1 MKISGKTKVSEVIK
15 FNKEA
20 IDTIAS
26 LNPLFKKLRNP
37 ILRKVLAPRV
47 TLSEA
52 SYIGK
57 CELSEML
64 KALEKI
70 GFETENEEPDIITD
84 LNSDKMKAAEYN
96 AFLEDCLIKTLDVR
110 PILANNEDPFLIIQK
125 SLKECNS
132 QEALEVVA
140 SFKPLPLIKMQEKN
154 GFDCYHYEEDG
165 VHHTFFK
172 QSDIT
177 DSDQASKDSNEK
189 NSNNAEVKEF
199 TLFVNEEEF
208 NQKENQ
214 FGDQILT
221 VDVRNLE
228 MPQPMITILN
238 ELADLKEGT
247 ALKVFHKKVPQY
259 LIPELEEKGF
269 KTYIQEVEEGN
280 VLLLIFHYK

>member
-15 FNKEA
+15 YNKEA
-20 IDTIAS
+20 INTFAS

-52 SYIGK
+52 SDIGK

-70 GFETENEEPDIITD
+70 GFETENVGIDIITD
-84 LNSDKMKAAEYN
+84 LNSDKMKAAEFN

-110 PILANNEDPFLIIQK
+110 PILAKNEDPFLIIQK
-125 SLKECNS
+125 ALKACNR

-140 SFKPLPLIKMQEKN
+140 DFKPLPLIKLQEKN
-154 GFDCYHYEEDG
+154 GFDCYHYEENG

-172 QSDIT
+172 Q
-177 DSDQASKDSNEK
+177 KDTERKPQSPKKSNQENSEK
-189 NSNNAEVKEF
+189 TIIKEL
-199 TLFVNEEEF
+199 THFVNEEEF
-208 NQKENQ
+208 RKRENH
-214 FGDQILT
+214 FSDQIRT

-238 ELADLKEGT
+238 ELADLKKGM
-247 ALKVFHKKVPQY
+247 ALKVVHKKMPQY

-269 KTYIQEVEEGN
+269 VTYIQNIEEGN
-280 VLLLIFHYK
+280 VLLLIYHN